1 MSNQLAEC
9 RQVDLTVATQN
20 RLACKTAIE
29 ALFATAPPYSSSA
42 IRITMFISF
51 FWYRPKVFFKGS
63 RGARAVE
70 DGAGA
75 RGGERRFGVDQ
86 CQGGARAIKTLRE
99 EAILQPFR
107 CRDVAFSFE
116 NG

>member
-1 MSNQLAEC
+1 MVHWATVSNQLAEC

-51 FWYRPKVFFKGS
+51 FWYRPVFFKEALEALERLRTELALEVVSEDSAWTSAKVG
-63 RGARAVE
+63 RG
-70 DGAGA
+70 
-75 RGGERRFGVDQ
+75 
-86 CQGGARAIKTLRE
+86 L
-99 EAILQPFR
+99 
-107 CRDVAFSFE
+107 
-116 NG
+116 